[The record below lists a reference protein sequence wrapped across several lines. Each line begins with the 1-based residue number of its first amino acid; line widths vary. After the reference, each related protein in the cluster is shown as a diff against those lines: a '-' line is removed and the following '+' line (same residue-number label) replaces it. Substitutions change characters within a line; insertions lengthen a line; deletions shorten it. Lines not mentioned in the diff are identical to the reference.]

1 MAGFAPAQAGQTVLY
16 SFKASGKDAAE
27 PVAGLITDT
36 QGALYGTTE
45 NGGASGQ
52 GTVFKLTPPASG
64 TGPWTE
70 SILYSFTG
78 AADGAYPEAELTFDT
93 QGALYGTAS
102 SGGGSTNAGTVFKL
116 TPPASGQTQWTF
128 KVLYA
133 FKGGADGGKPNGGV
147 IFDTQGALYSTAAA
161 AGGSANAGAVFK
173 LTPPASS
180 TGAWTETVL
189 YSFKGGTD
197 GAEPRAS
204 LIFDTQGALY
214 GTTTHGGSANAGA
227 VFKLAPPASA
237 TGAWT
242 ETLPYSFK
250 GGGEGFGQG
259 KLIFDAYGALYGI
272 TQDGQKNPSRVGQGV
287 VFKLT
292 QPASGAGAWTE
303 TALYNLKNSGALL
316 EEGLV
321 FDTQGSLY
329 GVTWDGGSANKGAVF
344 KLTPPATSMGAWTQ
358 SILYS
363 FTGGSDGFEPH
374 GGVIFGRGG
383 ALFGTA
389 KWGGASGLG
398 TVFQI
403 TRPGCSN

>member
-1 MAGFAPAQAGQTVLY
+1 MLMA
-16 SFKASGKDAAE
+16 
-27 PVAGLITDT
+27 
-36 QGALYGTTE
+36 
-45 NGGASGQ
+45 
-52 GTVFKLTPPASG
+52 
-64 TGPWTE
+64 
-70 SILYSFTG
+70 
-78 AADGAYPEAELTFDT
+78 
-93 QGALYGTAS
+93 
-102 SGGGSTNAGTVFKL
+102 
-116 TPPASGQTQWTF
+116 
-128 KVLYA
+128 
-133 FKGGADGGKPNGGV
+133 
-147 IFDTQGALYSTAAA
+147 
-161 AGGSANAGAVFK
+161 
-173 LTPPASS
+173 
-180 TGAWTETVL
+180 
-189 YSFKGGTD
+189 
-197 GAEPRAS
+197 R
-204 LIFDTQGALY
+204 
-214 GTTTHGGSANAGA
+214 
-227 VFKLAPPASA
+227 
-237 TGAWT
+237 
-242 ETLPYSFK
+242 
-250 GGGEGFGQG
+250 
-259 KLIFDAYGALYGI
+259 YGI

-321 FDTQGSLY
+321 IDTQGSLY

-383 ALFGTA
+383 ALYGTA